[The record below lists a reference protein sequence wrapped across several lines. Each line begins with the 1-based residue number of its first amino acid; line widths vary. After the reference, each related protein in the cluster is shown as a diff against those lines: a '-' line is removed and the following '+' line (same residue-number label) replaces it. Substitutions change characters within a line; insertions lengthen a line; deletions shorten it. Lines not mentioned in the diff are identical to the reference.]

1 MRLRGSRSLCLSLL
15 AACGL
20 AIPFQATPTRA
31 DGPDEGFPTFAEA
44 RAAAVKGNVD
54 AQFEV
59 GMRYVTGYEVGRDF
73 AQGLA
78 WLRKAADQGSARAQH
93 AIGMSYYG
101 GRGVERDLAQ
111 AAAWWKKAAD
121 QGHASAQYWLGTAYE
136 YGYGVPMNATEAAR
150 WFRLAADQGNGSA
163 QSSLGDL
170 YKQGRGVTQSDVEA
184 VAWYRKSAEQKD
196 ASGQY
201 EMAQMY
207 AEGRGVKQDDTQA
220 AIYFRLSSDQGF
232 TPAMID
238 LAAAYEHGRGEV
250 RNGVCAYFWL
260 GLAAATEWDYAV
272 EKRDAMAPRL
282 TPAELAEA
290 RRLVEGARF
299 DQDGNVERLLCPR
312 EEMTM
317 QLENSD
323 LATNVTAM
331 QHLTGLK
338 IEAPKDWKRKLSVN
352 VTSTPWEDAFSKLLE
367 SGGLRWERNGDTI
380 KIVPLQ
386 D

>member
-1 MRLRGSRSLCLSLL
+1 
-15 AACGL
+15 
-20 AIPFQATPTRA
+20 
-31 DGPDEGFPTFAEA
+31 
-44 RAAAVKGNVD
+44 
-54 AQFEV
+54 
-59 GMRYVTGYEVGRDF
+59 
-73 AQGLA
+73 
-78 WLRKAADQGSARAQH
+78 
-93 AIGMSYYG
+93 
-101 GRGVERDLAQ
+101 
-111 AAAWWKKAAD
+111 
-121 QGHASAQYWLGTAYE
+121 
-136 YGYGVPMNATEAAR
+136 MNPSEAAS
-150 WFRLAADQGNGSA
+150 WFRKSAEQGNGSA

-170 YKQGRGVTQSDVEA
+170 YKEGRGVPQSDSEA
-184 VAWYRKSAEQKD
+184 VGWYRKSAEQKD

-207 AEGRGVKQDDTQA
+207 ADGRGVKQDDAQA
-220 AIYFRLSSDQGF
+220 AIYLRLASDQGF

-238 LAAAYEHGRGEV
+238 LAAAYELGRGEA
-250 RNGVCAYFWL
+250 RSAVCAYFWL
-260 GLAAATEWDYAV
+260 GLAAATEWDFAIQ
-272 EKRDAMAPRL
+272 KRDALASHL

-290 RRLVEGARF
+290 RRLVEGASF
-299 DQDGNVERLLCPR
+299 DQDGNVQRLLCPR

-338 IEAPKDWKRKLSVN
+338 IEAPKEWKRTLTVD

-380 KIVPLQ
+380 KIVPLA